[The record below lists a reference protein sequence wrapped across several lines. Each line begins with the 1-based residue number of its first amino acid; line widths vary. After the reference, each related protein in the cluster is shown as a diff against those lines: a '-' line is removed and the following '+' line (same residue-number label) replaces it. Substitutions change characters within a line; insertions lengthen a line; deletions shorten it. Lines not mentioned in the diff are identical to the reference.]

1 MDADSSDELSV
12 RRSHRLKDKPAREY
26 AYKNFLMKDYIPP
39 AVVKVNKKYD
49 DLFSSVVS
57 NAFMMDIQ
65 KTPDQYYAEKAARQL
80 QNPPESDSEDVIQL
94 DDSSEDVIEVDVLE
108 SRLTDIKK
116 QLKETRKSVKA
127 IRRKQRYAKKAAAK
141 IAENLL
147 KISKKSVVKEL
158 KMRNSEST
166 SSSTSSD
173 IEILETMPIEHPCSC
188 GQVFDGHVECHRHI
202 FEEHADNDV
211 TGDCVHCGHR
221 REQIF
226 AENGCYICYKFAP
239 NLEEHLA
246 GHYRTSTAKYAVMEC
261 RYCPRQF
268 KTVKEVVAHEQ
279 NSHLAKTVVRK
290 PTAVHKCNECSMG
303 FISPEALLSHYQSHV
318 DLNLLHE
325 KIDQLQSRI
334 NAEVGECPFCRLN
347 FASRKCFKNHLLRSH
362 WLACK
367 SVSQMSLEDIRAM
380 GATTTTVDQKE
391 EEEGTVDQRS
401 DEEIRKEINNLS
413 KMAEIQ
419 ERMRI
424 VTQEI
429 KLEVKDEIEDDGYH
443 GNY

>member
-1 MDADSSDELSV
+1 MDADSLDESSV
-12 RRSHRLKDKPAREY
+12 RRSYRLKDKPAREY
-26 AYKNFLMKDYIPP
+26 AYKNFLRKDYIPP
-39 AVVKVNKKYD
+39 AVVKVNQKYD
-49 DLFSSVVS
+49 ELFSSVVS

-65 KTPDQYYAEKAARQL
+65 KTPDQYYAEKAAQQL
-80 QNPPESDSEDVIQL
+80 QNPPESDSDSEDVIQL

-116 QLKETRKSVKA
+116 QLKETKKSVKA
-127 IRRKQRYAKKAAAK
+127 IRRKQRYAEKAAAR
-141 IAENLL
+141 IAADLL
-147 KISKKSVVKEL
+147 KFSKKSVVKEL

-173 IEILETMPIEHPCSC
+173 IEILETVPMEHPCSC
-188 GQVFDGHVECHRHI
+188 GQVFEDHMECHRHI

-226 AENGCYICYKFAP
+226 AGNGCYICYKFAP
-239 NLEEHLA
+239 NLDEHLA
-246 GHYRTSTAKYAVMEC
+246 GHYRNCTAKHAVMEC
-261 RYCPRQF
+261 RFCPKQF

-279 NSHLAKTVVRK
+279 KNHLAKTVVRK

-367 SVSQMSLEDIRAM
+367 SVSNMSLEDIKSM
-380 GATTTTVDQKE
+380 GTTTTVDDQK
-391 EEEGTVDQRS
+391 GTVDQRS
-401 DEEIRKEINNLS
+401 DEEIRKEINELS
-413 KMAEIQ
+413 KMAEVH

-424 VTQEI
+424 VTEEM
-429 KLEVKDEIEDDGYH
+429 KREVKDEIEDDGYH